1 MVRKEQTINKKQK
14 NLLSAF
20 RKALLHNRLL
30 LTLLSSNA
38 FKTYFDMLD
47 SFYGERL
54 LPARQQIPFYR
65 AFEKTLRPKI
75 VAEDAKLKHDVQLA
89 QEEEGDTEEGN
100 KEEEDKEEGDKEE
113 GTRKGGTRKDGTF
126 LRS

>member
-1 MVRKEQTINKKQK
+1 MVRKEQTINNKQK

-47 SFYGERL
+47 NFYGERL

-75 VAEDAKLKHDVQLA
+75 VAEDAKLKQYFTLPH
-89 QEEEGDTEEGN
+89 
-100 KEEEDKEEGDKEE
+100 
-113 GTRKGGTRKDGTF
+113 TF
-126 LRS
+126 RPDPRGVVGFQADPSRFRAEW